1 MDKLLNALSQEY
13 ARVHSEIAGLISY
26 VRLTEDDYVLSRWES
41 FLGLSLKSKNNT
53 ERQERVAFWLNPP
66 SSMSREVFERY
77 LRVEGF
83 TNFEIT
89 DNLVRDDGAYDVGSE
104 KDDSRFKI
112 LIRAKDCAAIK
123 DEFEALLRKVKP
135 AHVIAEIK
143 YEELGHA

>member
-53 ERQERVAFWLNPP
+53 ERRERV
-66 SSMSREVFERY
+66 VFERY